1 VVVTRYEEEPKESS
15 GCCCVTRQEQF
26 TLSKK
31 KKHSDRIT
39 QNLAEPFISIHN
51 SLIPFI
57 STMLSQPPLPQ
68 QLHRQPPPFRRY
80 DSTHAL
86 LMMMMILATMAWT
99 AMPPVQAFQSLRLF
113 YTLPRAATHPRIA
126 SRRQADPAP
135 YLPDPLNNRHSA
147 SDWLYNVRSLPES
160 KVLREIRNPVLAV
173 FLWSLAVSGLHALGA
188 RSSRPLWRNL
198 ARHMC
203 IPGTAHSFLVSALG
217 LLLVFRTNSA
227 YQRFNEGRKIWE
239 HILSVSRNMSRM
251 IQLYQTEIGAERQ
264 RRIMNLVAAYP
275 YLLRQHIRPG
285 CLCSNRAPDIPP
297 EYRLLLKEQRR
308 MPQETRQEG
317 PKRSHNSRRPRH
329 SASED
334 DDHEEDLLTVSD
346 ASSRDPDLTVAPPV
360 EPTHTDS
367 DCWVDQRALPW
378 SLFMPES
385 LPAIA
390 WAENRPL
397 WVCDRM
403 AALLCK
409 IPYGPNFTSRER
421 LVLLGMVD
429 KLTNAIGQCERIHQ
443 TAVPLNYARHS
454 LRSLTLWLF
463 TLPFALVQDLGLL
476 TALANAVIAWLFF
489 GVYQIGYSIEDPFQG
504 SLRLSILCDAIRR
517 SVIRQ
522 PSGTDPD
529 EDSAYQLSPEE
540 CQNIYAA
547 AAHNGGDNPNIP
559 EECQVPNARRPRDT
573 TDPMRRLQRKEEDFQ
588 GLRQMVLQH
597 RQRQADALAV
607 VASVNASVAS
617 DAKTIWRLDEEML
630 ATPKIKFRNGTWTEV
645 GI

>member
-1 VVVTRYEEEPKESS
+1 MNT
-15 GCCCVTRQEQF
+15 
-26 TLSKK
+26 
-31 KKHSDRIT
+31 
-39 QNLAEPFISIHN
+39 
-51 SLIPFI
+51 
-57 STMLSQPPLPQ
+57 
-68 QLHRQPPPFRRY
+68 

-86 LMMMMILATMAWT
+86 RFLLIMTVVAAILLS
-99 AMPPVQAFQSLRLF
+99 PIDAFQSLTQYKTQQQIRTTNHQQYRFESLIV
-113 YTLPRAATHPRIA
+113 RNH
-126 SRRQADPAP
+126 QAITSSQRNADAAP
-135 YLPDPLNNRHSA
+135 YIPDPMNNRHSA

-160 KVLREIRNPVLAV
+160 KVLREIRNPVLSV
-173 FLWSLAVSGLHALGA
+173 FVWSLCVSTIHALCA
-188 RSSRPLWRNL
+188 RASWPLLRRI
-198 ARHMC
+198 AQHMC

-285 CLCSNRAPDIPP
+285 CLCSNRSPEIPE

-308 MPQETRQEG
+308 TPQETRHEG
-317 PKRSHNSRRPRH
+317 QKRYSNSRSRNSRRSNYH
-329 SASED
+329 HATAED
-334 DDHEEDLLTVSD
+334 EDNDVDIVMNESKNENQMQPHL
-346 ASSRDPDLTVAPPV
+346 
-360 EPTHTDS
+360 PTNTES
-367 DCWVDQRALPW
+367 DCWVDKRALPW

-390 WAENRPL
+390 RAENRPL

-476 TALANAVIAWLFF
+476 TAFANAVIAWLFF

-522 PSGTDPD
+522 PSGTYPD

-540 CQNIYAA
+540 CQNIYASTSL
-547 AAHNGGDNPNIP
+547 NGEDENPNIP
-559 EECQVPNARRPRDT
+559 EECQVPLRNAVRSSDEET
-573 TDPMRRLQRKEEDFQ
+573 MRLLQQKEQDFKVLQ
-588 GLRQMVLQH
+588 QMVLQH
-597 RQRQADALAV
+597 RQQKEELTALSGSNGTTSSESGKSPDTTTPTEV
-607 VASVNASVAS
+607 PILPTTASTDGDS
-617 DAKTIWRLDEEML
+617 KTIWTLDEEML
-630 ATPKIKFRNGTWTEV
+630 ATPKIVQYRNGTWTEV

>member
-1 VVVTRYEEEPKESS
+1 MVEAQWQPQQRA
-15 GCCCVTRQEQF
+15 
-26 TLSKK
+26 LSK
-31 KKHSDRIT
+31 S
-39 QNLAEPFISIHN
+39 
-51 SLIPFI
+51 
-57 STMLSQPPLPQ
+57 
-68 QLHRQPPPFRRY
+68 FRRNRTIKHI
-80 DSTHAL
+80 DSTHAMRL
-86 LMMMMILATMAWT
+86 LRTIVVVAAII
-99 AMPPVQAFQSLRLF
+99 VQPIESFQSLSQYKTQQQIRKTNQHRIESRSF
-113 YTLPRAATHPRIA
+113 RNPPKGTAVTQRNADAAPFI
-126 SRRQADPAP
+126 
-135 YLPDPLNNRHSA
+135 PDPMNNRHSA

-160 KVLREIRNPVLAV
+160 KVLREIRNPVLSV
-173 FLWSLAVSGLHALGA
+173 FVWSLCVSTLHALCA
-188 RSSRPLWRNL
+188 RSSLQLLRTI
-198 ARHMC
+198 AKHMC

-285 CLCSNRAPDIPP
+285 CLCSNHSPDIP
-297 EYRLLLKEQRR
+297 EDYRLLLKEQRR
-308 MPQETRQEG
+308 TPQETRHEG
-317 PKRSHNSRRPRH
+317 QKRYSTIRRKSSRSSYHHRA
-329 SASED
+329 SSED
-334 DDHEEDLLTVSD
+334 EDNDTDIVVHE
-346 ASSRDPDLTVAPPV
+346 SS
-360 EPTHTDS
+360 ENQEQHQPTNTES
-367 DCWVDQRALPW
+367 DCWVDKRALPW

-390 WAENRPL
+390 RAENRPL

-476 TALANAVIAWLFF
+476 TAFANAVIAWLFF

-522 PSGTDPD
+522 PSGTYPD
-529 EDSAYQLSPEE
+529 EDSAYQLSAEE
-540 CQNIYAA
+540 CQNIYASSQ
-547 AAHNGGDNPNIP
+547 NGDDNPNIP
-559 EECQVPNARRPRDT
+559 EECHVPLQNVRRPSVASSDEDT
-573 TDPMRRLQRKEEDFQ
+573 MRLLQQKEQDFKVLQ
-588 GLRQMVLQH
+588 QMVLQH
-597 RQRQADALAV
+597 RQQKEALATV
-607 VASVNASVAS
+607 SRNWTAASAPS
-617 DAKTIWRLDEEML
+617 DPLQAPPTSEGTRLPTAAADGDSKTIWTLDEEML
-630 ATPKIKFRNGTWTEV
+630 ATPKIVKFQNGTWTEV